1 MAPILSSN
9 HEKDER
15 CTPSWLAEQV
25 YQPKRQ
31 RTIELV
37 RQSVDVLRQEEAPI
51 SLACISARSKML
63 DPKGVGVSE
72 SAILNNEEARAYY
85 QQHRTWKRQ
94 RQSPALSEESK
105 VRKESGPITLTRD
118 EKRVR
123 QRYLRLSKPDLV
135 DRLLAAE
142 RASANQEQRW
152 LSHQDDVLTWR
163 LRAETAE
170 ARIRSARE

>member
-1 MAPILSSN
+1 
-9 HEKDER
+9 
-15 CTPSWLAEQV
+15 
-25 YQPKRQ
+25 
-31 RTIELV
+31 
-37 RQSVDVLRQEEAPI
+37 
-51 SLACISARSKML
+51 ML